1 LKIFLNH
8 SLQIIDQ
15 QPDCSR
21 KTVRLSNCHAF
32 MLTCYDFLHIM
43 AREYAVTIGR

>member
-15 QPDCSR
+15 QAYCSR
-21 KTVRLSNCHAF
+21 KTIRLSDCHAF
-32 MLTCYDFLHIM
+32 MLKSVV
-43 AREYAVTIGR
+43 AVDR

>member
-15 QPDCSR
+15 QPYYLR
-21 KTVRLSNCHAF
+21 KTVRLSNCHAL
-32 MLTCYDFLHIM
+32 MLTC
-43 AREYAVTIGR
+43 

>member
-15 QPDCSR
+15 QAYCSR
-21 KTVRLSNCHAF
+21 KTITVYQIIMLSC
-32 MLTCYDFLHIM
+32 
-43 AREYAVTIGR
+43 

>member
-15 QPDCSR
+15 QAYCSR
-21 KTVRLSNCHAF
+21 KTIRLSNCHAF
-32 MLTCYDFLHIM
+32 MLTGKRLFTYLW
-43 AREYAVTIGR
+43 